1 VTHSPCSFH
10 RAAPTPHLPSFPTRR
25 SSDLRAA
32 AAPEDEPGTPPVAA
46 CARRGAP
53 LRARV
58 QPRTSPEAHPGERI
72 AGGARDRPR
81 AAERAAGAVRQRA
94 GAARGAGRRD
104 RPGPGDLRAAC
115 ETDPRASEPV
125 STVRTRFAPSPSGS
139 LHVGNARTAVLNWL
153 FARHHGGAFILRV
166 EDTDRERTVPGAEAA
181 ILEDLR
187 WLGLEW
193 DEGPGVEGPDE
204 EGPYAPY
211 RQSERGPIY
220 REHADRLLEA
230 GLAYPCFCTP
240 EELGQKRLA
249 AIARGEPARY
259 DGACL
264 RLTRAEIARYER
276 EGRRPAIRFRTPVEG
291 EVVIHDAVR
300 GVVRV
305 ASAEIGDFI
314 ILRPD
319 GVATYNFAVVVDDAL
334 MRITHV
340 IRGVGHLSNTPRQ
353 AVLFD
358 ALGFERPIFAHTPT
372 VLGPDRQKLSKRH
385 GAKPLADYRREGYH
399 PDALVNYLSLLGWS
413 SPSGEEFLTR
423 DRLINE
429 ISLDRIGAADVVFDP
444 VKLRWLSSKHIE
456 RLPLSELAAA
466 VDPFIDRERFPLAED
481 VVPVAVE
488 AVR

>member
-1 VTHSPCSFH
+1 M
-10 RAAPTPHLPSFPTRR
+10 
-25 SSDLRAA
+25 
-32 AAPEDEPGTPPVAA
+32 
-46 CARRGAP
+46 
-53 LRARV
+53 
-58 QPRTSPEAHPGERI
+58 
-72 AGGARDRPR
+72 
-81 AAERAAGAVRQRA
+81 
-94 GAARGAGRRD
+94 
-104 RPGPGDLRAAC
+104 
-115 ETDPRASEPV
+115 

-240 EELGQKRLA
+240 EELEQKRLA

-300 GVVRV
+300 GVVQV

-314 ILRPD
+314 ILRSD

-488 AVR
+488 AVRTHLSCYSEINDLLDPFVPTLDDEAKARRDALRGDAAAQAVLGEVYGRFSALQAWDEEAIADALRETGHAIGVRGRALYAPIRAALTGREHGPPLTAVAYVLGRAEVLRLLEGVIEPERGV